1 MSTEYTVIEGPRWF
15 HQRIRSRG
23 PFAGLLVPGVLG
35 VFAFALLQLSDAPWS
50 GPIGLI
56 GGYFAAPLLLVVGA
70 PFADRGIYPIAV
82 LASAALWLIVGY
94 VAARR
99 ATRNPMATWSDYW
112 RHFLAMLVGIWGGI
126 AIALIVAT
134 VRIGSGIV
142 DWT

>member
-1 MSTEYTVIEGPRWF
+1 M
-15 HQRIRSRG
+15 
-23 PFAGLLVPGVLG
+23 PGVLG
-35 VFAFALLQLSDAPWS
+35 VFAYALLQLSDASWS

-56 GGYFAAPLLLVVGA
+56 GGYFAAPFLLVVGA

-82 LASAALWLIVGY
+82 LASAAMWLIVGF

-99 ATRNPMATWSDYW
+99 ATRNPMATWTDYW
-112 RHFLAMLVGIWGGI
+112 RHFLAMLLGIWGGI

-134 VRIGSGIV
+134 IRIGSGIV